1 MPPTMATGEE
11 LELIKSYVLLPMIL
25 SAYERDKQIIE
36 ESVRNPEIYT
46 DMISAAMDRVT
57 KMLTE
62 IRREFR
68 TRGIKVY
75 EITRD
80 MEGIRADFVCRGYTS
95 NMRML
100 WSLVRAQ
107 ASERMR
113 VYMRLNVDMTTSA
126 GDLPEHLRTES
137 LH

>member
-11 LELIKSYVLLPMIL
+11 LELIKSYILLPMIL

-36 ESVRNPEIYT
+36 DSVRNPEIYT
-46 DMISAAMDRVT
+46 DMISAAMDRAT
-57 KMLTE
+57 KLLTE

-68 TRGIKVY
+68 NRGIKVY

-80 MEGIRADFVCRGYTS
+80 TEGIRADFKCRGYVS

-100 WSLVRAQ
+100 WSLITAQ
-107 ASERMR
+107 ANERMR
-113 VYMRLNVDMTTSA
+113 VYMSADATTGNADGSKQWKT
-126 GDLPEHLRTES
+126 EFLR
-137 LH
+137 